1 MALDRWAREEIDE
14 VVGEW
19 TGDRKLFTAFEVSIE
34 AKSRGV
40 NERHRNMKD
49 HVHGAIARIGSSHSY
64 TRTLMDVGAQ
74 VQAWVYHHTSDN
86 PYTYRPLDRGNT
98 RQRAAAPA
106 TAAPSPNA
114 APVYQGL
121 RNPVPL
127 TAGAG
132 SPRNNNDGVCGT
144 DSQGRVTITS
154 AMLTRMDIEAGETAI
169 VVCDAANKEIRITRP
184 TIFDDNDPDTNY
196 SVEPDGSIRIAPD
209 ALNQAAIGGMQSY
222 KVSGDSD
229 CITIQPS

>member
-1 MALDRWAREEIDE
+1 MALDRWAREELDE
-14 VVGEW
+14 VVREW
-19 TGDRKLFTAFEVSIE
+19 IEDRKLFTAFEVSIE

-49 HVHGAIARIGSSHSY
+49 HVHTAIARIGSAHSY

-74 VQAWVYHHTSDN
+74 TQAWVYHHTGDN

-98 RQRAAAPA
+98 RQRAATPA

-114 APVYQGL
+114 PAVYQGL
-121 RNPVPL
+121 RNPAPL
-127 TAGAG
+127 TPNAG

-144 DSQGRVTITS
+144 DAQGRVTITAS
-154 AMLTRMDIEAGETAI
+154 MLKGMDIEAGETAI

-196 SVEPDGSIRIAPD
+196 SVESDGSIRIAPS
-209 ALNQAAIGGMQSY
+209 ALDEAGIGGLQSY
-222 KVSGDSD
+222 NVSGDSD
-229 CITIQPS
+229 CITVKA